1 MRRLSR
7 AVPGFTFMMVVA
19 ASLAHAQSERSM
31 RPPAWAK
38 VCDNVTV
45 ASKGADGG
53 EEKKAVRACMTFH
66 ERISGK
72 DGTAIVGAA
81 LREIDGQDEKHFL
94 VAMPLDTQVQH
105 AQLFPRDVWDALQ
118 TVGKLDK
125 REEVSIKDLKF
136 GSTLC
141 NAFACIAEIEA
152 TPSLISDL
160 ETGGGLIVFATY
172 PSGMTVAHPI
182 PLIDFAKALAG
193 SQVEAG
199 LVGFPT
205 GRLCGP
211 DPTGDAVPFA
221 SGKDELRT
229 SRPIPHH
236 LLLPSSS
243 SITCRSNSCPTRIDA
258 SGSSAIGKW

>member
-1 MRRLSR
+1 MQGRRALHEEDNDMRRLSW

-19 ASLAHAQSERSM
+19 ASLAHAQSESSM

-45 ASKGADGG
+45 ASKDTDGG

-105 AQLFPRDVWDALQ
+105 AQLFPRDVWDTLQ
-118 TVGKLDK
+118 QQESSI
-125 REEVSIKDLKF
+125 REEVSIKELKF

-141 NAFACIAEIEA
+141 NAFAC
-152 TPSLISDL
+152 L
-160 ETGGGLIVFATY
+160 
-172 PSGMTVAHPI
+172 
-182 PLIDFAKALAG
+182 
-193 SQVEAG
+193 
-199 LVGFPT
+199 
-205 GRLCGP
+205 
-211 DPTGDAVPFA
+211 
-221 SGKDELRT
+221 LR
-229 SRPIPHH
+229 
-236 LLLPSSS
+236 
-243 SITCRSNSCPTRIDA
+243 
-258 SGSSAIGKW
+258 